1 MVDAFD
7 LAPLHIR
14 GSAVSLEV
22 TRNFADDVVV
32 GATGPRRVRAGSTV
46 PVRVALRRRGD
57 GSRSVTIQV
66 PVPAGLRPGERTLVI
81 EGNGFPDESEEG
93 ELLLELFGALIDT
106 GGSTTAHAAA
116 AEPRS
121 PKSLARAVAALHR
134 SLGIVAH
141 FRHRDPRVVLR
152 SNDVRFDG
160 RARVSLQ
167 VVRAR
172 R

>member
-1 MVDAFD
+1 
-7 LAPLHIR
+7 
-14 GSAVSLEV
+14 
-22 TRNFADDVVV
+22 
-32 GATGPRRVRAGSTV
+32 
-46 PVRVALRRRGD
+46 
-57 GSRSVTIQV
+57 VTIQV

-81 EGNGFPDESEEG
+81 EGNGFPDEDEG
-93 ELLLELFGALIDT
+93 EFVLDLVGGLSDT

-121 PKSLARAVAALHR
+121 AKSLARAVAALR
-134 SLGIVAH
+134 RPLGIVAH

-152 SNDVRFDG
+152 STDVRFDG
-160 RARVSLQ
+160 RAKVSLQ

>member
-1 MVDAFD
+1 
-7 LAPLHIR
+7 
-14 GSAVSLEV
+14 
-22 TRNFADDVVV
+22 VV
-32 GATGPRRVRAGSTV
+32 
-46 PVRVALRRRGD
+46 
-57 GSRSVTIQV
+57 
-66 PVPAGLRPGERTLVI
+66 
-81 EGNGFPDESEEG
+81 EGNGLPEDEG
-93 ELLLELFGALIDT
+93 EGDLVLELFGALS

-134 SLGIVAH
+134 PLGIAAH
-141 FRHRDPRVVLR
+141 FRHHDPRVVLR

-160 RARVSLQ
+160 RAKVSLQ